1 MEKRLESNDANFLR
15 LKNYEEIV
23 GKLIAIH
30 LNGIIVEIHGRPIK
44 VSMSHQTARKL
55 RRFLGQRI
63 AILRTEHRYHVR
75 AISGRRA
82 LKMSATET
90 PFQHDCWPK
99 KTQHFHDRQ
108 VLRCRE
114 IVRKSG
120 GVSFGGQKSKGCFRC
135 VGDLEIVMHLRS
147 FMTIIAGWEFVT

>member
-99 KTQHFHDRQ
+99 KTQHFLPGKCCDVGRLSGNLEVFHLADKN
-108 VLRCRE
+108 LR
-114 IVRKSG
+114 
-120 GVSFGGQKSKGCFRC
+120 GVS
-135 VGDLEIVMHLRS
+135 D
-147 FMTIIAGWEFVT
+147 A